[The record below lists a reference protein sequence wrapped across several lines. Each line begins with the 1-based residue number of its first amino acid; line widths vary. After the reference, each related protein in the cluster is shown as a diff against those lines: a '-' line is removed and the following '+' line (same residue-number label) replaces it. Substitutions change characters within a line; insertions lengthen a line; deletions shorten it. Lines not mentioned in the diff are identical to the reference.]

1 MKRGKSLPLARVS
14 ERKFRFECR
23 RGAKRER
30 ERGVW
35 GKNRGKRID
44 ILAPI
49 PRVEKSSKRKTLLK
63 VCFSPLSLSLVRE
76 HQGQSPKD

>member
-30 ERGVW
+30 ERERGVW
-35 GKNRGKRID
+35 GKKSWKKNRYLSTDSARGKEF
-44 ILAPI
+44 
-49 PRVEKSSKRKTLLK
+49 EKGN
-63 VCFSPLSLSLVRE
+63 FA
-76 HQGQSPKD
+76 

>member
-23 RGAKRER
+23 RAAKRER

-35 GKNRGKRID
+35 GKKSWKKNRYLSTDSARGKEF
-44 ILAPI
+44 
-49 PRVEKSSKRKTLLK
+49 EKEN
-63 VCFSPLSLSLVRE
+63 FA
-76 HQGQSPKD
+76 